1 MNAGNSINGNRFTDS
16 SLFKEF
22 TPGEKD
28 EMLKKS
34 QKVPFKKGGIIF
46 EQGEESNVMY
56 FIDSGQ
62 VRLTRFDPDGKE
74 LVLAIL
80 DPGEF
85 FGEMALLDGFGKSC
99 RASAVTDLIL
109 SSISKQDFTTLLLE
123 QPHLSLKV
131 IAVLCRRLR
140 ATDQELEEIA
150 FGRVKDRLR
159 SFLLDS
165 ASVGKSVQLDLTHQ
179 ELAAKIGACRETV
192 TRALKELQEE
202 GWRFEKKIIPDTSR
216 NKS

>member
-1 MNAGNSINGNRFTDS
+1 MMDVDNSKNPNRFIDR
-16 SLFKEF
+16 SLFRDF
-22 TPGEKD
+22 TPEEKD

-34 QKVPFKKGGIIF
+34 KKVLFKKGDIIF
-46 EQGEESNVMY
+46 EQGEESDVMY
-56 FIDSGQ
+56 FIDSGR

-74 LVLAIL
+74 LVLAVL

-123 QPHLSLKV
+123 HPHLSLKV
-131 IAVLCRRLR
+131 ITVLCQRLR
-140 ATDQELEEIA
+140 ATDQKLEEIA

-159 SFLLDS
+159 SFLLDA
-165 ASVGKSVQLDLTHQ
+165 ASGGKTAKLDLTHQ

-202 GWRFEKKIIPDTSR
+202 GWRFEKK
-216 NKS
+216 